1 MQQDKQEQAREQQA
15 QPRTLRAEEPQ
26 ESTPIAEAAP
36 EIKAAPS
43 DVTAGPACAQ
53 DVAANCQ
60 KEANV
65 VALLREAPDVV
76 EPRKIVEAV
85 RKVRLCML
93 SHADVLSVDCVS
105 TMSADAVAATPTMAA
120 SVPAA
125 KIGNDD
131 GVDDDSSMEINIYYS
146 RHHNGAGH
154 ALRSGGALAANH
166 VQTGG
171 ASSNLAEV
179 LAHPLTW
186 VFVLPFFVIGI
197 ETMQQGGYGGYDQQQ
212 GGYGQQPQQQYG
224 QQQQYDQQQYAQQ
237 AQGGYD
243 QQQYGQQQGYDQQQY
258 GQQQGGY
265 DQYGQQQGSYDQYG
279 QQGGYQPGMQP
290 QEWDFHAMEAKDGV
304 RFSWNSWPCT
314 KLEQTRCVMPTGC
327 LYQPLKPIDGMP
339 PAVEYDPIHCK
350 ACAAVLNPFCQVDF
364 VSKLW
369 VCPFCV
375 TRNHFPPHY
384 AENITQEN
392 LPAELIPQ
400 YTTLEYELQNRQA
413 GPPVFVFCIDTC
425 VPEEELEELKDSIQ
439 QTLNQLPPDALIGL
453 VTFGTMVHVH
463 ELGFPEVPKSHVF
476 RGNKDFTAQ
485 QVYDMLGLAA
495 TRKQQQQQMP
505 GQPQQPQQQTSNSA
519 RFLLPVF
526 ECGFTLES
534 ILEDLQ
540 RDPWPVAAD
549 QRPQRCTGVAMSV
562 CVGLLEATFRGQGAR
577 IMMFVGGPPT
587 VGPGSIVSRDRK
599 EDIRSHTDLQKDKAP
614 LTKKAL
620 VHYND
625 LAARCVASSHVVD
638 IFACSLDQSGVME
651 MAACVQKTGG
661 VIVLADS
668 FGQSVFRESFR
679 RMFSKFSDEAADCD
693 KDQLTMAFAASVEVL
708 TSREFKVAGAIGPCA
723 PLKRQG
729 AAPKNVSEVEIGV
742 GGTNAWSMGGI
753 DPNTTVAIYFDI
765 SNQTPLAP
773 GKARYIQ
780 LITRYQH
787 ASGRYRTRVTTICGP
802 WTVDPNDTASLG
814 RGFDQEAAAVLL
826 ARIAVH
832 RSEQGEEQLDIMRWI
847 DRSLIRLAARFA
859 DYRKDDP
866 SSFRLSPEFAIF
878 PQFMFHLRRSQFLTV
893 FGYSPD
899 ESAYYRHCLLRESTT
914 NSLVMIQPSLLS
926 YSFNGPPVPALLD
939 AASVRSDTILLLDS
953 FFYVVV
959 FHGDTI
965 AAWRDQKFHEDPAH
979 ENFKNLLEAPQADA
993 QLIMDSRFPVPRYV
1007 VCDQH
1012 KSQSRFLMAK
1022 LNPSVTHNSMDGQGE
1037 VIFTDDV
1044 SLKVFMEHLMN
1055 LAVKS

>member
-1 MQQDKQEQAREQQA
+1 
-15 QPRTLRAEEPQ
+15 
-26 ESTPIAEAAP
+26 
-36 EIKAAPS
+36 
-43 DVTAGPACAQ
+43 
-53 DVAANCQ
+53 
-60 KEANV
+60 
-65 VALLREAPDVV
+65 
-76 EPRKIVEAV
+76 
-85 RKVRLCML
+85 
-93 SHADVLSVDCVS
+93 
-105 TMSADAVAATPTMAA
+105 
-120 SVPAA
+120 
-125 KIGNDD
+125 
-131 GVDDDSSMEINIYYS
+131 
-146 RHHNGAGH
+146 
-154 ALRSGGALAANH
+154 
-166 VQTGG
+166 
-171 ASSNLAEV
+171 
-179 LAHPLTW
+179 
-186 VFVLPFFVIGI
+186 
-197 ETMQQGGYGGYDQQQ
+197 
-212 GGYGQQPQQQYG
+212 
-224 QQQQYDQQQYAQQ
+224 
-237 AQGGYD
+237 
-243 QQQYGQQQGYDQQQY
+243 
-258 GQQQGGY
+258 
-265 DQYGQQQGSYDQYG
+265 
-279 QQGGYQPGMQP
+279 
-290 QEWDFHAMEAKDGV
+290 MEAKDGV

-495 TRKQQQQQMP
+495 TRKQQQQQIP

-587 VGPGSIVSRDRK
+587 VGPGAIVSRDRK

-753 DPNTTVAIYFDI
+753 DPNTTLAIYFDV

-787 ASGRYRTRVTTICGP
+787 ASGRHRTRVTTICGP
-802 WTVDPNDTASLG
+802 WTVDPNDTATLG

-914 NSLVMIQPSLLS
+914 NSLVMLQPSLLS

>member
-1 MQQDKQEQAREQQA
+1 M
-15 QPRTLRAEEPQ
+15 P
-26 ESTPIAEAAP
+26 
-36 EIKAAPS
+36 
-43 DVTAGPACAQ
+43 
-53 DVAANCQ
+53 
-60 KEANV
+60 
-65 VALLREAPDVV
+65 
-76 EPRKIVEAV
+76 
-85 RKVRLCML
+85 
-93 SHADVLSVDCVS
+93 
-105 TMSADAVAATPTMAA
+105 
-120 SVPAA
+120 
-125 KIGNDD
+125 
-131 GVDDDSSMEINIYYS
+131 
-146 RHHNGAGH
+146 
-154 ALRSGGALAANH
+154 
-166 VQTGG
+166 
-171 ASSNLAEV
+171 
-179 LAHPLTW
+179 
-186 VFVLPFFVIGI
+186 
-197 ETMQQGGYGGYDQQQ
+197 
-212 GGYGQQPQQQYG
+212 
-224 QQQQYDQQQYAQQ
+224 
-237 AQGGYD
+237 
-243 QQQYGQQQGYDQQQY
+243 
-258 GQQQGGY
+258 
-265 DQYGQQQGSYDQYG
+265 
-279 QQGGYQPGMQP
+279 P
-290 QEWDFHAMEAKDGV
+290 QEWDFHGNEARDGV

-314 KLEQTRCVMPTGC
+314 KLEQTRCVIPIGC
-327 LYQPLKPIDGMP
+327 LYQPLKPIDGIP
-339 PAVEYDPIHCK
+339 PALEYDPIHCK
-350 ACAAVLNPFCQVDF
+350 SCMAVLNPYCQVDF

-400 YTTLEYELQNRQA
+400 YSTLEYELQNRQA
-413 GPPVFVFCIDTC
+413 GPPD
-425 VPEEELEELKDSIQ
+425 ELEELKDSIQ

-485 QVYDMLGLAA
+485 QRAKTPMHP
-495 TRKQQQQQMP
+495 QQQQQ
-505 GQPQQPQQQTSNSA
+505 QQQTNNAS

-526 ECGFTLES
+526 ECGFNLES

-540 RDPWPVAAD
+540 KDPWPVAAD
-549 QRPQRCTGVAMSV
+549 QRPQRCTGVA
-562 CVGLLEATFRGQGAR
+562 
-577 IMMFVGGPPT
+577 I
-587 VGPGSIVSRDRK
+587 RDRK
-599 EDIRSHTDLQKDKAP
+599 EDIRSHTDLQKDNAP

-620 VHYND
+620 VHYGE
-625 LAARCVASSHVVD
+625 LANRCVNNNHVVD

-651 MAACVQKTGG
+651 MKACVQKTGG

-693 KDQLTMAFAASVEVL
+693 KDQLTMAFAGSLEVL

-723 PLKRQG
+723 ALKRQG

-742 GGTNAWSMGGI
+742 GGTNTWSMGGI
-753 DPNTTVAIYFDI
+753 DPNTTIAVYFDV
-765 SNQTPLAP
+765 SNQAALPP

-780 LITRYQH
+780 FITRYQH

-802 WTVDPNDTASLG
+802 WTVDPNDTQSMG

-832 RSEQGEEQLDIMRWI
+832 RSEQGEEQLDIVRWV

-866 SSFRLSPEFAIF
+866 SSFRLSPEFSIF

-899 ESAYYRHCLLRESTT
+899 ESSSYRHCLMRESTT

-926 YSFNGPPVPALLD
+926 YSFNGPPVAALLD
-939 AASVRSDTILLLDS
+939 SSSVRTDTILLLDS

-965 AAWRDQKFHEDPAH
+965 AAWRDQKFHEDPSH
-979 ENFKNLLEAPQADA
+979 INFKNLLEAPQADA
-993 QLIMDSRFPVPRYV
+993 QLIMDSRFP
-1007 VCDQH
+1007 H

-1055 LAVKS
+1055 IAVKS

>member
-1 MQQDKQEQAREQQA
+1 
-15 QPRTLRAEEPQ
+15 
-26 ESTPIAEAAP
+26 
-36 EIKAAPS
+36 
-43 DVTAGPACAQ
+43 
-53 DVAANCQ
+53 
-60 KEANV
+60 
-65 VALLREAPDVV
+65 
-76 EPRKIVEAV
+76 
-85 RKVRLCML
+85 
-93 SHADVLSVDCVS
+93 
-105 TMSADAVAATPTMAA
+105 
-120 SVPAA
+120 
-125 KIGNDD
+125 
-131 GVDDDSSMEINIYYS
+131 
-146 RHHNGAGH
+146 
-154 ALRSGGALAANH
+154 
-166 VQTGG
+166 
-171 ASSNLAEV
+171 
-179 LAHPLTW
+179 
-186 VFVLPFFVIGI
+186 
-197 ETMQQGGYGGYDQQQ
+197 
-212 GGYGQQPQQQYG
+212 
-224 QQQQYDQQQYAQQ
+224 
-237 AQGGYD
+237 
-243 QQQYGQQQGYDQQQY
+243 
-258 GQQQGGY
+258 
-265 DQYGQQQGSYDQYG
+265 
-279 QQGGYQPGMQP
+279 MQP

-453 VTFGTMVHVH
+453 VTFA
-463 ELGFPEVPKSHVF
+463 GFPEVPKSHVF

-562 CVGLLEATFRGQGAR
+562 WCS

-587 VGPGSIVSRDRK
+587 VGPGAIVSRDRK

-765 SNQTPLAP
+765 ANQTPLAP

-802 WTVDPNDTASLG
+802 WTVDPNDTATLG

-826 ARIAVH
+826 ARRGAARH
-832 RSEQGEEQLDIMRWI
+832 HAL
-847 DRSLIRLAARFA
+847 DRSVAHPSGRPLC

-899 ESAYYRHCLLRESTT
+899 ESATT

-993 QLIMDSRFPVPRYV
+993 QLIMDSRFPVPR
-1007 VCDQH
+1007 VCGVDQH

-1037 VIFTDDV
+1037 VIFTTT
-1044 SLKVFMEHLMN
+1044 
-1055 LAVKS
+1055 

>member
-1 MQQDKQEQAREQQA
+1 
-15 QPRTLRAEEPQ
+15 
-26 ESTPIAEAAP
+26 
-36 EIKAAPS
+36 
-43 DVTAGPACAQ
+43 
-53 DVAANCQ
+53 
-60 KEANV
+60 
-65 VALLREAPDVV
+65 
-76 EPRKIVEAV
+76 
-85 RKVRLCML
+85 
-93 SHADVLSVDCVS
+93 
-105 TMSADAVAATPTMAA
+105 
-120 SVPAA
+120 
-125 KIGNDD
+125 
-131 GVDDDSSMEINIYYS
+131 
-146 RHHNGAGH
+146 
-154 ALRSGGALAANH
+154 
-166 VQTGG
+166 
-171 ASSNLAEV
+171 
-179 LAHPLTW
+179 
-186 VFVLPFFVIGI
+186 
-197 ETMQQGGYGGYDQQQ
+197 MQQGGYGGYDQQQ

-224 QQQQYDQQQYAQQ
+224 QQQQQYDQQQYGQQ
-237 AQGGYD
+237 QQQGGYD
-243 QQQYGQQQGYDQQQY
+243 QQQYGQQQQGGYDQQQY

-265 DQYGQQQGSYDQYG
+265 DQYGQQQGGYDQYA
-279 QQGGYQPGMQP
+279 QQGGHQPGMQP

-350 ACAAVLNPFCQVDF
+350 ACAAVLNPYCQVDF

-476 RGNKDFTAQ
+476 RGNKDFSAQ

-495 TRKQQQQQMP
+495 TRKQQQQP
-505 GQPQQPQQQTSNSA
+505 ALGQPQQPQQQTSNSA

-587 VGPGSIVSRDRK
+587 VGPGAIVSRDRK

-620 VHYND
+620 AHYNE

-753 DPNTTVAIYFDI
+753 DPNTTIAIYFDI

-802 WTVDPNDTASLG
+802 WTVDPNDTATLG

-899 ESAYYRHCLLRESTT
+899 ESSYYRHCLLRESTT

>member
-1 MQQDKQEQAREQQA
+1 MH
-15 QPRTLRAEEPQ
+15 
-26 ESTPIAEAAP
+26 
-36 EIKAAPS
+36 
-43 DVTAGPACAQ
+43 G
-53 DVAANCQ
+53 
-60 KEANV
+60 
-65 VALLREAPDVV
+65 
-76 EPRKIVEAV
+76 
-85 RKVRLCML
+85 
-93 SHADVLSVDCVS
+93 
-105 TMSADAVAATPTMAA
+105 
-120 SVPAA
+120 
-125 KIGNDD
+125 
-131 GVDDDSSMEINIYYS
+131 
-146 RHHNGAGH
+146 
-154 ALRSGGALAANH
+154 
-166 VQTGG
+166 
-171 ASSNLAEV
+171 
-179 LAHPLTW
+179 
-186 VFVLPFFVIGI
+186 
-197 ETMQQGGYGGYDQQQ
+197 GGYGGGYDQ
-212 GGYGQQPQQQYG
+212 G
-224 QQQQYDQQQYAQQ
+224 QYAQQ
-237 AQGGYD
+237 
-243 QQQYGQQQGYDQQQY
+243 QQQY

-265 DQYGQQQGSYDQYG
+265 DQYGAQQQGYGQQQQQPGGYDQYQQGGYDQYG
-279 QQGGYQPGMQP
+279 AQQQQQQGYGQSMPGQQP
-290 QEWDFHAMEAKDGV
+290 QEWDFHGMEARDGV

-314 KLEQTRCVMPTGC
+314 KLEQTRSVVPVGC
-327 LYQPLKPIDGMP
+327 LYTPLKPIEGIP

-350 ACAAVLNPFCQVDF
+350 TCMAVLNPYCQVDF

-400 YTTLEYELQNRQA
+400 FTTLEYELQGRQA

-425 VPEEELEELKDSIQ
+425 VPEDELEELKDSIQ

-463 ELGFPEVPKSHVF
+463 ELGFPEVPKSYVF

-485 QVYDMLGLAA
+485 QVHDMLGLASLNRGA
-495 TRKQQQQQMP
+495 TTRGSGPMHPPQHQQQQQ
-505 GQPQQPQQQTSNSA
+505 QQQAASNTS
-519 RFLLPVF
+519 RFLQPVF
-526 ECGFTLES
+526 ECGFNLES

-540 RDPWPVAAD
+540 KDPWPVAAD

-562 CVGLLEATFRGQGAR
+562 CVGLLEATYRGQGAR

-587 VGPGSIVSRDRK
+587 VGPGAIVGRDRK
-599 EDIRSHTDLQKDKAP
+599 EDIRSHTDLQKDNAP

-620 VHYND
+620 VHYQE
-625 LAARCVASSHVVD
+625 LANRCVANNHVVD

-651 MAACVQKTGG
+651 MKACVQKTGG

-679 RMFSKFSDEAADCD
+679 RMFSKFSDEAAECD
-693 KDQLTMAFAASVEVL
+693 KDHLTMAFAASLEVL

-723 PLKRQG
+723 AMKRQG

-742 GGTNAWSMGGI
+742 GGTNCWSMGGI
-753 DPNTTVAIYFDI
+753 DPNTTIAIYFDVA
-765 SNQTPLAP
+765 NQQPLPP

-787 ASGRYRTRVTTICGP
+787 ASGRYRTRVTTVCGP
-802 WTVDPNDTASLG
+802 WTVDPNDTASMG

-826 ARIAVH
+826 ARVAVH
-832 RSEQGEEQLDIMRWI
+832 RSEQGEEQMDIMRWV

-899 ESAYYRHCLLRESTT
+899 ESSYYRHSLLRESTT
-914 NSLVMIQPSLLS
+914 NSLVMLQPSLLS

-939 AASVRSDTILLLDS
+939 ATSVRSDTILLLDS

-979 ENFKNLLEAPQADA
+979 INFKNLLEAPQADA
-993 QLIMDSRFPVPRYV
+993 QLIMDSRFPVPRYI

-1044 SLKVFMEHLMN
+1044 SLKVFMEHLIN

>member
-1 MQQDKQEQAREQQA
+1 
-15 QPRTLRAEEPQ
+15 
-26 ESTPIAEAAP
+26 
-36 EIKAAPS
+36 
-43 DVTAGPACAQ
+43 
-53 DVAANCQ
+53 
-60 KEANV
+60 
-65 VALLREAPDVV
+65 
-76 EPRKIVEAV
+76 
-85 RKVRLCML
+85 
-93 SHADVLSVDCVS
+93 
-105 TMSADAVAATPTMAA
+105 
-120 SVPAA
+120 
-125 KIGNDD
+125 
-131 GVDDDSSMEINIYYS
+131 
-146 RHHNGAGH
+146 
-154 ALRSGGALAANH
+154 
-166 VQTGG
+166 
-171 ASSNLAEV
+171 
-179 LAHPLTW
+179 
-186 VFVLPFFVIGI
+186 
-197 ETMQQGGYGGYDQQQ
+197 
-212 GGYGQQPQQQYG
+212 
-224 QQQQYDQQQYAQQ
+224 
-237 AQGGYD
+237 
-243 QQQYGQQQGYDQQQY
+243 
-258 GQQQGGY
+258 
-265 DQYGQQQGSYDQYG
+265 
-279 QQGGYQPGMQP
+279 MQP

-413 GPPVFVFCIDTC
+413 GPP
-425 VPEEELEELKDSIQ
+425 EELEELKDSIQ

-485 QVYDMLGLAA
+485 Q
-495 TRKQQQQQMP
+495 QQQQQMP

-549 QRPQRCTGVAMSV
+549 QRPQRCTGVA
-562 CVGLLEATFRGQGAR
+562 
-577 IMMFVGGPPT
+577 I
-587 VGPGSIVSRDRK
+587 RDRK

-765 SNQTPLAP
+765 ANQTPLAP

-802 WTVDPNDTASLG
+802 WTVDPNDTATLG

-832 RSEQGEEQLDIMRWI
+832 RSDQGEEQLDIMRWI

-993 QLIMDSRFPVPRYV
+993 QLIMDSRFP
-1007 VCDQH
+1007 H

>member
-1 MQQDKQEQAREQQA
+1 MQRQQDMNTQEQEQ
-15 QPRTLRAEEPQ
+15 RTLRTAVNEQTPNVESHVEP
-26 ESTPIAEAAP
+26 EPAALNDGVTG
-36 EIKAAPS
+36 PS
-43 DVTAGPACAQ
+43 CAQ
-53 DVAANCQ
+53 DVAAYCQ
-60 KEANV
+60 TEANV
-65 VALLREAPDVV
+65 LALLREAPDLV

-85 RKVRLCML
+85 RKMHLCMVT
-93 SHADVLSVDCVS
+93 HADVLSVDCVN
-105 TMSADAVAATPTMAA
+105 TLSATTVDATTVDAATPTITA
-120 SVPAA
+120 SVPTKKMALDDDAA
-125 KIGNDD
+125 
-131 GVDDDSSMEINIYYS
+131 DDDSSMEINIYYS

-166 VQTGG
+166 IQTGG
-171 ASSNLAEV
+171 PSSVMTGV
-179 LAHPLTW
+179 LSHPLTW
-186 VFVLPFFVIGI
+186 VFVLPFFV
-197 ETMQQGGYGGYDQQQ
+197 
-212 GGYGQQPQQQYG
+212 
-224 QQQQYDQQQYAQQ
+224 
-237 AQGGYD
+237 
-243 QQQYGQQQGYDQQQY
+243 
-258 GQQQGGY
+258 
-265 DQYGQQQGSYDQYG
+265 
-279 QQGGYQPGMQP
+279 
-290 QEWDFHAMEAKDGV
+290 DGV

-350 ACAAVLNPFCQVDF
+350 ACSAVLNPYCQVDF

-485 QVYDMLGLAA
+485 QVFDMLGLAA
-495 TRKQQQQQMP
+495 ARKQQQQQQTP
-505 GQPQQPQQQTSNSA
+505 GQPQQPQQQVSNSA

-587 VGPGSIVSRDRK
+587 VGPGAIVSRDRK

-753 DPNTTVAIYFDI
+753 DPNTTIAIYFDI

-802 WTVDPNDTASLG
+802 WTVDPNDTATLG
-814 RGFDQEAAAVLL
+814 RGFDQEASAVLL

-899 ESAYYRHCLLRESTT
+899 ESSYYRHCLLRESTT

-965 AAWRDQKFHEDPAH
+965 AAWRDQKFHEDPSH

-1055 LAVKS
+1055 LSVKS

>member
-1 MQQDKQEQAREQQA
+1 M
-15 QPRTLRAEEPQ
+15 
-26 ESTPIAEAAP
+26 
-36 EIKAAPS
+36 
-43 DVTAGPACAQ
+43 
-53 DVAANCQ
+53 N
-60 KEANV
+60 
-65 VALLREAPDVV
+65 
-76 EPRKIVEAV
+76 
-85 RKVRLCML
+85 
-93 SHADVLSVDCVS
+93 
-105 TMSADAVAATPTMAA
+105 
-120 SVPAA
+120 
-125 KIGNDD
+125 
-131 GVDDDSSMEINIYYS
+131 
-146 RHHNGAGH
+146 
-154 ALRSGGALAANH
+154 
-166 VQTGG
+166 
-171 ASSNLAEV
+171 
-179 LAHPLTW
+179 
-186 VFVLPFFVIGI
+186 
-197 ETMQQGGYGGYDQQQ
+197 YGGGSGYEQHPQH
-212 GGYGQQPQQQYG
+212 GGYGQQ
-224 QQQQYDQQQYAQQ
+224 QQQQQQHGGYDQYAQQ
-237 AQGGYD
+237 QQAGYGAQG
-243 QQQYGQQQGYDQQQY
+243 
-258 GQQQGGY
+258 GGY
-265 DQYGQQQGSYDQYG
+265 DQYGGQQQQQGGGYDQYG
-279 QQGGYQPGMQP
+279 GQQQASASYAAPGAQP
-290 QEWDFHAMEAKDGV
+290 QEWDFHGMEAKDGV

-314 KLEQTRCVMPTGC
+314 KLEATRSVIPVGA
-327 LYQPLKPIDGMP
+327 LYQPLKPIEGIP
-339 PAVEYDPIHCK
+339 SAVEYDPIHCK
-350 ACAAVLNPFCQVDF
+350 GCSAVLNPFVQVDF

-375 TRNHFPPHY
+375 TRNQFPPHY
-384 AENITQEN
+384 ADNITPEN

-425 VPEEELEELKDSIQ
+425 VPEDELEELKDSIQ

-476 RGNKDFTAQ
+476 RGNKDFTTQ
-485 QVYDMLGLAA
+485 QVHDMLGLSALNRA
-495 TRKQQQQQMP
+495 KAP
-505 GQPQQPQQQTSNSA
+505 GQPGQPAQQPVNSAA

-526 ECGFTLES
+526 ECGFTLEA

-540 RDPWPVAAD
+540 KDPWPVAAD
-549 QRPQRCTGVAMSV
+549 QRPQRCTGVALSV

-599 EDIRSHTDLQKDKAP
+599 EDIRSHTDLQKDNAP
-614 LTKKAL
+614 LTKKA
-620 VHYND
+620 VQHYQM
-625 LAARCVASSHVVD
+625 LADRCVNSNHVVD

-651 MAACVQKTGG
+651 MKACVQKTGG

-679 RMFSKFSDEAADCD
+679 RMFSKFSEEAAECD
-693 KDQLTMAFAASVEVL
+693 KDHLTMAFAASLEVL

-723 PLKRQG
+723 ALKRQG

-742 GGTNAWSMGGI
+742 GGTNTWAMGGI
-753 DPNTTVAIYFDI
+753 DPNTTIALYFDI
-765 SNQTPLAP
+765 ANQAALAP
-773 GKARYIQ
+773 GKGRYLQ
-780 LITRYQH
+780 FITKYQH
-787 ASGRYRTRVTTICGP
+787 ASGRYRTRVTTVCGP
-802 WTVDPNDTASLG
+802 WTTDPNDTASLG

-826 ARIAVH
+826 ARIAVF
-832 RSEQGEEQLDIMRWI
+832 RSESGDEQLDIMRWI

-899 ESAYYRHCLLRESTT
+899 ESSYYRHCLLRESTT

-979 ENFKNLLEAPQADA
+979 GNFKNLLEAPQADA

-1044 SLKVFMEHLMN
+1044 SLKVFMESLMN

>member
-1 MQQDKQEQAREQQA
+1 M
-15 QPRTLRAEEPQ
+15 
-26 ESTPIAEAAP
+26 
-36 EIKAAPS
+36 
-43 DVTAGPACAQ
+43 
-53 DVAANCQ
+53 
-60 KEANV
+60 
-65 VALLREAPDVV
+65 
-76 EPRKIVEAV
+76 
-85 RKVRLCML
+85 
-93 SHADVLSVDCVS
+93 
-105 TMSADAVAATPTMAA
+105 
-120 SVPAA
+120 
-125 KIGNDD
+125 
-131 GVDDDSSMEINIYYS
+131 
-146 RHHNGAGH
+146 
-154 ALRSGGALAANH
+154 
-166 VQTGG
+166 
-171 ASSNLAEV
+171 
-179 LAHPLTW
+179 
-186 VFVLPFFVIGI
+186 
-197 ETMQQGGYGGYDQQQ
+197 QGGYGGGYDQQQ
-212 GGYGQQPQQQYG
+212 AQYAQQQQAQYGQQPQGYAQQAQGYDQYG
-224 QQQQYDQQQYAQQ
+224 QQQQ
-237 AQGGYD
+237 GYD
-243 QQQYGQQQGYDQQQY
+243 QYGQQQA
-258 GQQQGGY
+258 GGY
-265 DQYGQQQGSYDQYG
+265 DQYGQQQQYG
-279 QQGGYQPGMQP
+279 APAAPAQLAGMQP
-290 QEWDFHAMEAKDGV
+290 QEWDFHGNEAKDGV

-314 KLEQTRCVMPTGC
+314 KLEQTRCVIPTGC

-339 PAVEYDPIHCK
+339 PAVEYDPIQCK
-350 ACAAVLNPFCQVDF
+350 SCAAVLNPFCQVDF

-375 TRNHFPPHY
+375 ARNHFPPHY

-400 YTTLEYELQNRQA
+400 FSTLEYELQNRQA

-425 VPEEELEELKDSIQ
+425 VPEDELEELKDAIQ
-439 QTLNQLPPDALIGL
+439 QTLNQLPPDALVGL

-463 ELGFPEVPKSHVF
+463 ELGFPEIPKSHVF

-485 QVYDMLGLAA
+485 QVYDMLGLSAVN
-495 TRKQQQQQMP
+495 QQQRKPM
-505 GQPQQPQQQTSNSA
+505 GAPQQPQQQVNNAS

-526 ECGFTLES
+526 ECGFNLES

-549 QRPQRCTGVAMSV
+549 QRAQRCTGVALSV
-562 CVGLLEATFRGQGAR
+562 CVGLLEATYRGQGAR

-587 VGPGSIVSRDRK
+587 VGPGAIVNRDRK
-599 EDIRSHTDLQKDKAP
+599 EDIRSHTDLQKDNAP

-620 VHYND
+620 VHYQS
-625 LAARCVASSHVVD
+625 LAARCVSSNHVVD

-651 MAACVQKTGG
+651 MSACVHKTGG

-679 RMFSKFSDEAADCD
+679 RMFSKFSEEAADCD
-693 KDQLTMAFAASVEVL
+693 RDHLTMAFAASLEVL

-723 PLKRQG
+723 ALKRSGG
-729 AAPKNVSEVEIGV
+729 ANKNVSEVEIGV
-742 GGTNAWSMGGI
+742 GGTNTWSMGGI
-753 DPNTTVAIYFDI
+753 DPNTTIALYFDV
-765 SNQTPLAP
+765 SNQAALPP

-787 ASGRYRTRVTTICGP
+787 ASGKYRTRVTTVCGP

-866 SSFRLSPEFAIF
+866 SSFRLTPEFAIF

-939 AASVRSDTILLLDS
+939 ATSVRSDTILLLDS

-965 AAWRDQKFHEDPAH
+965 AAWRDQKFHEDPQH
-979 ENFKNLLEAPQADA
+979 INFKNLLEAPQADA
-993 QLIMDSRFPVPRYV
+993 QLIMDSRFPVPRYI